1 MSIPVEL
8 DDLAVTLADYPWGYL
23 ITVSPDQRA
32 HSLAVPTDFHD
43 GALHA
48 AAGRS
53 TRANGAARP
62 AVTMVFPHPEP
73 GKYTLIVDGDLEVH
87 DTEVVVRPTSAIL
100 HRPALG

>member
-8 DDLAVTLADYPWGYL
+8 HDLASVLADYPWGYL

-48 AAGRS
+48 SAGRS
-53 TRANGAARP
+53 TRANGAAHP
-62 AVTMVFPHPEP
+62 AVTMVFPHTEP

-87 DTEVVVRPTSAIL
+87 DAGVVLQPTSAIL